1 MQASLSALARR
12 VSAAALAGI
21 LSRAL
26 GAAAASAQPGPD
38 APPHRALLDRYC
50 VVCHNARLRTAGLAL
65 DAADLSDVAGAAPIW
80 EHVIR
85 KLRVGAMPPPGR
97 PRPDRGDARALVAYL
112 ETALDRAA
120 AADPGVG
127 RTETFHR
134 LNRAEYRNAVR
145 DLLQVEVD
153 VSALLPADD
162 ADEHGFDNMAAVLS
176 VSPALLERYLS
187 AARKISRLAVGLA
200 PPVPSVDTHRIPL
213 LLYQDDRLSE
223 DLPFGSRGGIAIRHR
238 FPVDGEYSVRLRL
251 QRTYT
256 DYIRGLGTPQRLDV
270 RVDGRLVTRFTVGG
284 GAPPHA
290 TAAPASFAGNTPLF
304 GHPDWETYV
313 LGADDD
319 LQVRFRAA
327 AGERVVG
334 VSFERKLWETEGALQ
349 PRQTGFPLAIN
360 ERWQGNAAVDS
371 VEIGGP
377 YAVDGPGDTAS
388 RRTLFTCHPDRGDAA
403 DPCARQILGRLAR
416 RAYRRPVTDR
426 DVDLLFGFYE
436 RRRATDGFEAGIQ
449 LALQRL
455 LTDPEFLFRVERD
468 PVDAAPGTPYPVSD
482 LTLASRLSFFLWSS
496 IPDDELLDAAIRG
509 ELRDPAAL
517 ERQVRRMLGDPRS
530 SALVDNFIGQWL
542 LLRNI
547 PAVTPDPNLFLTF
560 DENLRAAF
568 RRESELFVGHVM
580 REDRSLVNLL
590 DADYTFVNERLAAHY
605 GIPGVYGNR
614 FRKVTLDRRRG
625 GLLGHGGL
633 LTVTS
638 YPNRTSPVLRG
649 KWVLENLLG
658 TPPPPPPPDVPS
670 FPECGQGDA
679 PASVRDLM
687 EMHRESPAC
696 AGCHAPMDP
705 LGFALE
711 NFDAIGRWRAT
722 DGHELIDAS
731 GAMPTGDAF
740 EGLAGLRALL
750 VNDPEPLVRTVTE
763 KLLAYALGRGI
774 EHYDH
779 PTIRRIARE
788 RPATATAGRP
798 SSSASSRAPR
808 FRCGAQGHD
817 HHQESDSPAHG
828 PPRPRRHPGPAV
840 AGRDGARPLRG
851 AQHVGAGDAPVRGGV
866 RAERHGDGAL
876 DAGRRRP

>member
-1 MQASLSALARR
+1 MRATRYAWRA
-12 VSAAALAGI
+12 SAAAALVGVVAGGAVRPATVNAEPLAD
-21 LSRAL
+21 
-26 GAAAASAQPGPD
+26 ASQ
-38 APPHRALLDRYC
+38 HRATLDRYC
-50 VVCHNARLRTAGLAL
+50 VVCHNAGLRTAGLAL
-65 DAADLSDVAGAAPIW
+65 DTADLSDVANDAAVW

-97 PRPDRGDARALVAYL
+97 PRPDRADARALVAYL

-120 AADPGVG
+120 AARPEVG

-134 LNRAEYRNAVR
+134 LNRVEYRNAVR

-153 VSALLPADD
+153 VSTLLPADD

-187 AARKISRLAVGLA
+187 AARRISRLATGRA
-200 PPVPSVDTHRIPL
+200 PPAPRVETHRVPL

-223 DLPFGSRGGIAIRHR
+223 DLPFGSRGGIAVRHR
-238 FPVDGEYSVRLRL
+238 FPVDGEYTVRLRL

-256 DYIRGLGTPQRLDV
+256 DYIRGLGTPQHLDV

-290 TAAPASFAGNTPLF
+290 TTAPASFAGNTPLF

-313 LGADDD
+313 LGADED
-319 LQVRFRAA
+319 LEVRFHAE

-334 VSFERKLWETEGALQ
+334 VSFERKHWETEGVLQ

-377 YAVDGPGDTAS
+377 YTVDGPGDTAS
-388 RRTLFTCHPDRGDAA
+388 RRAIFTCHPDRGDAA
-403 DPCARQILGRLAR
+403 EACARKILGRLAR
-416 RAYRRPVTDR
+416 RAYRRPVTDH
-426 DVDLLFGFYE
+426 DVDLLLGFYE
-436 RRRATDGFEAGIQ
+436 RRQRTDGFEAGIQ

-468 PVDAAPGTPYPVSD
+468 PVEAAPGTVHPVND

-496 IPDDELLDAAIRG
+496 IPDEALLDAAVRG
-509 ELRDPAAL
+509 ELREPGVLAGH
-517 ERQVRRMLGDPRS
+517 VRRMLADPRS
-530 SALVDNFIGQWL
+530 SSLVENFAGQWL

-547 PAVTPDPNLFLTF
+547 PTVTPDPNLFPTF
-560 DENLRAAF
+560 DENLRDAF
-568 RRESELFVGHVM
+568 RRESELFVEHVM
-580 REDRSLVNLL
+580 RNDRSLVDLI

-614 FRKVTLDRRRG
+614 FRQVTLDRRRG

-670 FPECGQGDA
+670 FPERGPGAA
-679 PASVRDLM
+679 PATVRERL

-711 NFDAIGRWRAT
+711 NFDAIGRWRTT
-722 DGHELIDAS
+722 DGREPVDAR
-731 GAMPTGDAF
+731 GTMPTGDAF
-740 EGLAGLRALL
+740 EGLTGLRELL

-774 EHYDH
+774 EHYDY
-779 PTIRRIARE
+779 PAIRRIVRDA
-788 RPATATAGRP
+788 AGDGYRW
-798 SSSASSRAPR
+798 SAIVL
-808 FRCGAQGHD
+808 GIV
-817 HHQESDSPAHG
+817 DSPPFQMRSTG
-828 PPRPRRHPGPAV
+828 S
-840 AGRDGARPLRG
+840 
-851 AQHVGAGDAPVRGGV
+851 
-866 RAERHGDGAL
+866 
-876 DAGRRRP
+876 

>member
-1 MQASLSALARR
+1 MRAALSARR
-12 VSAAALAGI
+12 APAAVALATL
-21 LSRAL
+21 LSGVA
-26 GAAAASAQPGPD
+26 GVGAASAQPAGD
-38 APPHRALLDRYC
+38 ASPHRAVLDRYC
-50 VVCHNARLRTAGLAL
+50 VACHNERLRTAGLAL
-65 DAADLSDVAGAAPIW
+65 DEADLAHVATDSPIW
-80 EHVIR
+80 EQVIR

-112 ETALDRAA
+112 ETGLDRAA
-120 AADPGVG
+120 ALDPGVG

-145 DLLQVEVD
+145 DLLEVEVD

-200 PPVPSVDTHRIPL
+200 PPVPSVETHRIPL

-223 DLPFGSRGGIAIRHR
+223 DLPFGSRGGIAVRHR

-256 DYIRGLGTPQRLDV
+256 DYIRGLGTPQHLDV

-284 GAPPHA
+284 GAPAHA

-313 LGADDD
+313 LGADED
-319 LQVRFRAA
+319 LEVRFHAE

-334 VSFERKLWETEGALQ
+334 VSFERRHWETEGVLQ

-388 RRTLFTCHPDRGDAA
+388 RRAVFTCHPDRGDEAERVR
-403 DPCARQILGRLAR
+403 ARASSGRLAR
-416 RAYRRPVTDR
+416 RAYRRPVTDE
-426 DVDLLFGFYE
+426 DVDLLL
-436 RRRATDGFEAGIQ
+436 RVLRAATARTDGFEAGIQ

-468 PVDAAPGTPYPVSD
+468 PVDAAPGTAYPVSD

-496 IPDDELLDAAIRG
+496 IPDEALLDDAVRG
-509 ELRDPAAL
+509 GLRDPGVL
-517 ERQVRRMLGDPRS
+517 EGHVRRMLADPRS
-530 SALVDNFIGQWL
+530 SAMVENFVGQWL

-547 PAVTPDPNLFLTF
+547 PGVTPDPNIFPTF
-560 DENLRAAF
+560 DENLREAF
-568 RRESELFVGHVM
+568 RRESELFVEHVM
-580 REDRSLVNLL
+580 REDLGLAELL

-605 GIPGVYGNR
+605 GIPEVYGNR
-614 FRKVTLDRRRG
+614 FRRVTLDRRRG

-658 TPPPPPPPDVPS
+658 VPPPPPPPDVPS
-670 FPECGQGDA
+670 FPERGPGGE
-679 PASVRDLM
+679 PASVRELL

-696 AGCHAPMDP
+696 APAVTRRWTPSGSPWRTSTPSA
-705 LGFALE
+705 GG
-711 NFDAIGRWRAT
+711 GRRTGTRPSTRA
-722 DGHELIDAS
+722 G
-731 GAMPTGDAF
+731 PC
-740 EGLAGLRALL
+740 
-750 VNDPEPLVRTVTE
+750 P
-763 KLLAYALGRGI
+763 
-774 EHYDH
+774 
-779 PTIRRIARE
+779 
-788 RPATATAGRP
+788 PATP
-798 SSSASSRAPR
+798 SRA
-808 FRCGAQGHD
+808 
-817 HHQESDSPAHG
+817 SPAC
-828 PPRPRRHPGPAV
+828 ASCS
-840 AGRDGARPLRG
+840 
-851 AQHVGAGDAPVRGGV
+851 
-866 RAERHGDGAL
+866 
-876 DAGRRRP
+876 

>member
-1 MQASLSALARR
+1 MRATSSARR
-12 VSAAALAGI
+12 APAAAALAAL
-21 LSRAL
+21 LSGTV
-26 GAAAASAQPGPD
+26 GATAASAQTTAD
-38 APPHRALLDRYC
+38 APHRAMLDRYC
-50 VVCHNARLRTAGLAL
+50 VVCHNDRLRTAGLAL
-65 DAADLSDVAGAAPIW
+65 DAADLSDVAGDAAIW
-80 EHVIR
+80 EQVIR
-85 KLRVGAMPPPGR
+85 KLRIGAMPPPGR
-97 PRPDRGDARALVAYL
+97 PRPERGDARALVAYL
-112 ETALDRAA
+112 ETGLDRAA
-120 AADPGVG
+120 ALDPGVG

-145 DLLQVEVD
+145 DLLGVEVD

-187 AARKISRLAVGLA
+187 AARKITRLAVGLA
-200 PPVPSVDTHRIPL
+200 PPVPSVETHRIPL

-223 DLPFGSRGGIAIRHR
+223 DLPFGSRGGIAVRHR

-256 DYIRGLGTPQRLDV
+256 DYIRGLGTPQHLDV

-284 GAPPHA
+284 DAPAHA

-319 LQVRFRAA
+319 LEVRFRAE

-334 VSFERKLWETEGALQ
+334 VSFERKHWETEGVLQ

-377 YAVDGPGDTAS
+377 YQVDGPGDTAS
-388 RRTLFTCHPDRGDAA
+388 RRAVFTCHPDRGDAA
-403 DPCARQILGRLAR
+403 DACARDILGRLAR
-416 RAYRRPVTDR
+416 QAYRRPVTDE
-426 DVDLLFGFYE
+426 DVDLLFGFYQ
-436 RRRATDGFEAGIQ
+436 RRQRTDGFEAGVQ

-468 PVDAAPGTPYPVSD
+468 PVDAAPGTAYPVSD

-496 IPDDELLDAAIRG
+496 IPDEPLLDDAVRG
-509 ELRDPAAL
+509 RLRDPGVI
-517 ERQVRRMLGDPRS
+517 EGHVRRMLADPRS
-530 SALVDNFIGQWL
+530 SAMVENFVGQWL

-547 PAVTPDPNLFLTF
+547 PSVTPDPNIFPTF
-560 DENLRAAF
+560 DENLRDAF
-568 RRESELFVGHVM
+568 RRESELFVEHVM
-580 REDRSLVNLL
+580 REDGSLVDLL
-590 DADYTFVNERLAAHY
+590 DADYTFVNERLAEHY

-670 FPECGQGDA
+670 FPERGPGGA
-679 PASVRDLM
+679 PATVRELL

-711 NFDAIGRWRAT
+711 NFDAIGRWRTT
-722 DGHELIDAS
+722 DGHEAIDAR

-740 EGLAGLRALL
+740 EGLDGLRALL
-750 VNDPEPLVRTVTE
+750 VDDPGPLVRTVTE
-763 KLLAYALGRGI
+763 KLLAYALGRRI
-774 EHYDH
+774 EHYDY
-779 PTIRRIARE
+779 PTIRKIARDAAADGH
-788 RPATATAGRP
+788 RW
-798 SSSASSRAPR
+798 SAVVL
-808 FRCGAQGHD
+808 GIV
-817 HHQESDSPAHG
+817 DSP
-828 PPRPRRHPGPAV
+828 PFQMRS
-840 AGRDGARPLRG
+840 AGS
-851 AQHVGAGDAPVRGGV
+851 
-866 RAERHGDGAL
+866 
-876 DAGRRRP
+876 

>member
-1 MQASLSALARR
+1 MRTTFSARR
-12 VSAAALAGI
+12 ASAAAVFAG
-21 LSRAL
+21 LLCAAGAML
-26 GAAAASAQPGPD
+26 GATAAASAQPAAD
-38 APPHRALLDRYC
+38 AAPHRATLDRYC
-50 VVCHNARLRTAGLAL
+50 VVCHNERLRTAGLAL
-65 DAADLSDVAGAAPIW
+65 DAADLVDVAGDAAIW

-97 PRPDRGDARALVAYL
+97 PRPDRGDARVLVTYL
-112 ETALDRAA
+112 EAALDRAA
-120 AADPGVG
+120 ALDRGVG

-200 PPVPSVDTHRIPL
+200 PPVPSVETHRIPL

-223 DLPFGSRGGIAIRHR
+223 DLPFGSRGGIAVRHR

-256 DYIRGLGTPQRLDV
+256 DYIRGLGTPQHLDV

-304 GHPDWETYV
+304 GHPDWEAYV
-313 LGADDD
+313 LGADED
-319 LQVRFRAA
+319 LEVRFRAE

-334 VSFERKLWETEGALQ
+334 VSFERRQWETEGVLQ

-377 YAVDGPGDTAS
+377 YSAAGPGDTAS
-388 RRTLFTCHPDRGDAA
+388 RRTIFSCHPDRGDVAEA
-403 DPCARQILGRLAR
+403 CAREILGRLAR
-416 RAYRRPVTDR
+416 RAYRRPVTDG
-426 DVDLLFGFYE
+426 DVDLLLGFHE
-436 RRRATDGFEAGIQ
+436 RRARTDGFEAGIQ

-468 PVDAAPGTPYPVSD
+468 PVDAAPGTAYPVSD

-496 IPDDELLDAAIRG
+496 IPDEALLDAAIAG
-509 ELRDPAAL
+509 ELGDPAVL
-517 ERQVRRMLGDPRS
+517 EGHVRRMLADPRS
-530 SALVDNFIGQWL
+530 SALVENFVGQWL

-547 PAVTPDPNLFLTF
+547 PSVTPDPNIFPTF
-560 DENLRAAF
+560 DENLREAF
-568 RRESELFVGHVM
+568 RRESELFVEHVM
-580 REDRSLVNLL
+580 REDLGLAELL

-614 FRKVTLDRRRG
+614 FRRVPLDRRRG

-670 FPECGQGDA
+670 FPERGPGGE
-679 PASVRDLM
+679 PASVRELL

-696 AGCHAPMDP
+696 AD
-705 LGFALE
+705 
-711 NFDAIGRWRAT
+711 RK
-722 DGHELIDAS
+722 S
-731 GAMPTGDAF
+731 
-740 EGLAGLRALL
+740 
-750 VNDPEPLVRTVTE
+750 VV
-763 KLLAYALGRGI
+763 
-774 EHYDH
+774 
-779 PTIRRIARE
+779 
-788 RPATATAGRP
+788 
-798 SSSASSRAPR
+798 
-808 FRCGAQGHD
+808 
-817 HHQESDSPAHG
+817 
-828 PPRPRRHPGPAV
+828 
-840 AGRDGARPLRG
+840 
-851 AQHVGAGDAPVRGGV
+851 
-866 RAERHGDGAL
+866 
-876 DAGRRRP
+876 

>member
-1 MQASLSALARR
+1 MRATVSARSAP
-12 VSAAALAGI
+12 VAAALAAL
-21 LSRAL
+21 LSGTVGTTVS
-26 GAAAASAQPGPD
+26 GAQPAPDASA
-38 APPHRALLDRYC
+38 HRAMLDRYC
-50 VVCHNARLRTAGLAL
+50 VVCHNERLRTAGLAL
-65 DAADLSDVAGAAPIW
+65 DAADLSDLAGAAAIW
-80 EHVIR
+80 EQVIR
-85 KLRVGAMPPPGR
+85 KLRIGAMPPPGR
-97 PRPDRGDARALVAYL
+97 PRPDRGDARSLVAYL
-112 ETALDRAA
+112 ETGLDRAA
-120 AADPGVG
+120 ALDPGVG

-145 DLLQVEVD
+145 DLLGVEVD

-187 AARKISRLAVGLA
+187 AARKIARLAVGLS
-200 PPVPSVDTHRIPL
+200 PPVPSVETHRIPL

-223 DLPFGSRGGIAIRHR
+223 DLPFGSRGGVAVRHR

-256 DYIRGLGTPQRLDV
+256 DYIRGLGTPQHLDV

-284 GAPPHA
+284 GAAAHA

-313 LGADDD
+313 LGADED
-319 LQVRFRAA
+319 LQVRFHAE

-334 VSFERKLWETEGALQ
+334 VSFERKHWETEGVLQ

-377 YAVDGPGDTAS
+377 YSVDGPGDTAS
-388 RRTLFTCHPDRGDAA
+388 RRAVFTCHPDRGDAA
-403 DPCARQILGRLAR
+403 DACAREILGRLAR
-416 RAYRRPVTDR
+416 RAYRRPVTDG

-436 RRRATDGFEAGIQ
+436 RRQRTDGFEAGVQ

-468 PVDAAPGTPYPVSD
+468 PVDAAPGTAYPVSD

-496 IPDDELLDAAIRG
+496 IPDEALLDDAVRG
-509 ELRDPAAL
+509 GLREPGVL
-517 ERQVRRMLGDPRS
+517 EGHVRRMLADPRS
-530 SALVDNFIGQWL
+530 SAMIDNFVGQWL

-547 PAVTPDPNLFLTF
+547 PSVTPDPNIFPTF
-560 DENLRAAF
+560 DENLRDAF
-568 RRESELFVGHVM
+568 RRESELFVEHVM
-580 REDRSLVNLL
+580 REDGSLVDLL

-670 FPECGQGDA
+670 FPERGPGGA
-679 PASVRDLM
+679 PATVRELL

-722 DGHELIDAS
+722 DGHEAIDAR

-740 EGLAGLRALL
+740 EGIDGLRALL
-750 VNDPEPLVRTVTE
+750 VNDPEPMVRTVTE

-774 EHYDH
+774 EHYDY
-779 PTIRRIARE
+779 PTIRKIARDAAADGH
-788 RPATATAGRP
+788 RW
-798 SSSASSRAPR
+798 SAVVL
-808 FRCGAQGHD
+808 GIVQ
-817 HHQESDSPAHG
+817 SP
-828 PPRPRRHPGPAV
+828 PFQ
-840 AGRDGARPLRG
+840 LRSTG
-851 AQHVGAGDAPVRGGV
+851 S
-866 RAERHGDGAL
+866 
-876 DAGRRRP
+876 

>member
-1 MQASLSALARR
+1 MTASLAAKARSA
-12 VSAAALAGI
+12 SAAAVLAGV
-21 LSRAL
+21 LSAAL
-26 GAAAASAQPGPD
+26 GVTAASAQPADD
-38 APPHRALLDRYC
+38 ASPHRAVLDRYC

-65 DAADLSDVAGAAPIW
+65 DTADLSDVASDSAVW

-97 PRPDRGDARALVAYL
+97 PRPDRGDARALVGFL

-145 DLLQVEVD
+145 DLLEVEVD

-200 PPVPSVDTHRIPL
+200 PPVPSVETHRIPL

-223 DLPFGSRGGIAIRHR
+223 DLPFGSRGGVAVRHR

-256 DYIRGLGTPQRLDV
+256 DYIRGLGTPQHLDV

-334 VSFERKLWETEGALQ
+334 VSFERRLWETEGALQ

-388 RRTLFTCHPDRGDAA
+388 RRTVFTCHPDRGDAA
-403 DPCARQILGRLAR
+403 EACAREILGRLAR
-416 RAYRRPVTDR
+416 RAYRRPITNR
-426 DVDLLFGFYE
+426 DVDVLLGFYE
-436 RRRATDGFEAGIQ
+436 RRRETDGFEAGVQ

-468 PVDAAPGTPYPVSD
+468 PVDAAPGASYPVSD

-496 IPDDELLDAAIRG
+496 IPD
-509 ELRDPAAL
+509 
-517 ERQVRRMLGDPRS
+517 ERRCS
-530 SALVDNFIGQWL
+530 
-542 LLRNI
+542 
-547 PAVTPDPNLFLTF
+547 
-560 DENLRAAF
+560 
-568 RRESELFVGHVM
+568 
-580 REDRSLVNLL
+580 
-590 DADYTFVNERLAAHY
+590 
-605 GIPGVYGNR
+605 
-614 FRKVTLDRRRG
+614 
-625 GLLGHGGL
+625 
-633 LTVTS
+633 TS
-638 YPNRTSPVLRG
+638 R
-649 KWVLENLLG
+649 
-658 TPPPPPPPDVPS
+658 
-670 FPECGQGDA
+670 
-679 PASVRDLM
+679 
-687 EMHRESPAC
+687 
-696 AGCHAPMDP
+696 
-705 LGFALE
+705 
-711 NFDAIGRWRAT
+711 
-722 DGHELIDAS
+722 S
-731 GAMPTGDAF
+731 GASCASPGCSTGTSGACSPT
-740 EGLAGLRALL
+740 
-750 VNDPEPLVRTVTE
+750 
-763 KLLAYALGRGI
+763 RG
-774 EHYDH
+774 
-779 PTIRRIARE
+779 P
-788 RPATATAGRP
+788 RP
-798 SSSASSRAPR
+798 SSRTSSGSGCSCATSPPSPPIRTSSRPSTRTCGPR
-808 FRCGAQGHD
+808 SGA
-817 HHQESDSPAHG
+817 SRSCSSST
-828 PPRPRRHPGPAV
+828 
-840 AGRDGARPLRG
+840 
-851 AQHVGAGDAPVRGGV
+851 
-866 RAERHGDGAL
+866 
-876 DAGRRRP
+876 

>member
-1 MQASLSALARR
+1 MTASLAAKARSA
-12 VSAAALAGI
+12 SAAAVLAGV
-21 LSRAL
+21 LSAAL
-26 GAAAASAQPGPD
+26 GVTAASAQPADD
-38 APPHRALLDRYC
+38 ASPHRAVLDRYC

-65 DAADLSDVAGAAPIW
+65 DTADLGDVASDSAVW

-97 PRPDRGDARALVAYL
+97 HRPDRGDARALVTYL

-145 DLLQVEVD
+145 DLLEVEVD

-200 PPVPSVDTHRIPL
+200 PPVPSVETHRIPL
-213 LLYQDDRLSE
+213 LLYQDHRLSE
-223 DLPFGSRGGIAIRHR
+223 DLPFGSRGGVAVRHR

-256 DYIRGLGTPQRLDV
+256 DYIRGLGTPQHLDV

-313 LGADDD
+313 LGADED
-319 LQVRFRAA
+319 LEVRFHAE
-327 AGERVVG
+327 AGDRVVG
-334 VSFERKLWETEGALQ
+334 VSFERRHWETEGVLQ

-377 YAVDGPGDTAS
+377 YSVGGPGDTAS
-388 RRTLFTCHPDRGDAA
+388 RRAVFTCHPGRGDAA
-403 DPCARQILGRLAR
+403 DACAREILGRLAR

-426 DVDLLFGFYE
+426 DVDVLLGFYE
-436 RRRATDGFEAGIQ
+436 RRRETDGFEAGVQ

-468 PVDAAPGTPYPVSD
+468 PVDAAPGASYPVSD

-496 IPDDELLDAAIRG
+496 IPDAALLDVAVRG
-509 ELRDPAAL
+509 ELREPGVLDGH
-517 ERQVRRMLGDPRS
+517 VRRMLADPRS
-530 SALVDNFIGQWL
+530 SALVENFVGQWL

-547 PAVTPDPNLFLTF
+547 PTVTPDPNLFPTF

-568 RRESELFVGHVM
+568 RRESELFVEHVM
-580 REDRSLVNLL
+580 REDSSLVDLL

-605 GIPGVYGNR
+605 GIAGVYGNR
-614 FRKVTLDRRRG
+614 FRQVTLDRRRG

-670 FPECGQGDA
+670 FPERGPGDA
-679 PASVRDLM
+679 PATVRERL

-711 NFDAIGRWRAT
+711 NFDAIGRWRTT
-722 DGHELIDAS
+722 DGHEAIDAS

-740 EGLAGLRALL
+740 EGLDGLRALL

-774 EHYDH
+774 EHYDY
-779 PTIRRIARE
+779 PTIRKIARD
-788 RPATATAGRP
+788 A
-798 SSSASSRAPR
+798 
-808 FRCGAQGHD
+808 
-817 HHQESDSPAHG
+817 
-828 PPRPRRHPGPAV
+828 
-840 AGRDGARPLRG
+840 
-851 AQHVGAGDAPVRGGV
+851 AGDGYRWSAVVLGIVQSPPFQMRSTGS
-866 RAERHGDGAL
+866 
-876 DAGRRRP
+876 

>member
-1 MQASLSALARR
+1 MRATPSARIRR
-12 VSAAALAGI
+12 AAATAALALL
-21 LSRAL
+21 LSA
-26 GAAAASAQPGPD
+26 GTGDAAGAQAAAGAST
-38 APPHRALLDRYC
+38 HRAMLDRYC

-65 DAADLSDVAGAAPIW
+65 DTADLVAAAGDSAIW

-97 PRPDRGDARALVAYL
+97 PRPDRGDAQALVSYL

-145 DLLQVEVD
+145 DLLEVEVD

-187 AARKISRLAVGLA
+187 AARRISRLAVGLA

-256 DYIRGLGTPQRLDV
+256 DYIRGLGTPQHLDV
-270 RVDGRLVTRFTVGG
+270 RVDGGLVARFTVGG

-313 LGADDD
+313 LGADED
-319 LQVRFRAA
+319 LQARFDAE
-327 AGERVVG
+327 AGERIVG
-334 VSFERKLWETEGALQ
+334 VSFERKLWETEGVLQ

-388 RRTLFTCHPDRGDAA
+388 RRAVFTCHPDRGDAA
-403 DPCARQILGRLAR
+403 EACAREILERLAR

-426 DVDLLFGFYE
+426 DVDPLFGFYE
-436 RRRATDGFEAGIQ
+436 RRRATDGFEAGVQ

-468 PVDAAPGTPYPVSD
+468 PIDAAPGAPYPVSD

-496 IPDDELLDAAIRG
+496 IPDEALLDAAVRG
-509 ELRDPAAL
+509 ELRDPGVL
-517 ERQVRRMLGDPRS
+517 DGHVRRMLADPRS
-530 SALVDNFIGQWL
+530 SALVENFAGQWL

-547 PAVTPDPNLFLTF
+547 PAVTPDPNLFPTF

-568 RRESELFVGHVM
+568 RRESELFVAHVI
-580 REDRSLVNLL
+580 REDRSLVDLL

-614 FRKVTLDRRRG
+614 FRRVTLDRRRG

-670 FPECGQGDA
+670 FPERGRGDA
-679 PASVRDLM
+679 PASVRELM

-711 NFDAIGRWRAT
+711 NFDAIGRWRTT
-722 DGHELIDAS
+722 DGHEAIDAS
-731 GAMPTGDAF
+731 GAMPTGDVF

-750 VNDPEPLVRTVTE
+750 VNDPEPLVRTVTG

-774 EHYDH
+774 EHYDY
-779 PTIRRIARE
+779 PTIRRIARD
-788 RPATATAGRP
+788 A
-798 SSSASSRAPR
+798 
-808 FRCGAQGHD
+808 
-817 HHQESDSPAHG
+817 
-828 PPRPRRHPGPAV
+828 
-840 AGRDGARPLRG
+840 
-851 AQHVGAGDAPVRGGV
+851 AGDGYRWSAIVLGIVESPPFQMRSTGS
-866 RAERHGDGAL
+866 
-876 DAGRRRP
+876 

>member
-1 MQASLSALARR
+1 MRALFSARRAPVAVALA
-12 VSAAALAGI
+12 AL
-21 LSRAL
+21 LSGVA
-26 GAAAASAQPGPD
+26 GAAAASAQTTAD
-38 APPHRALLDRYC
+38 APHRAMLDRYC
-50 VVCHNARLRTAGLAL
+50 VVCHNERLRTAGLAL
-65 DAADLSDVAGAAPIW
+65 DAADLSDLAGDAAIW
-80 EHVIR
+80 EQVIR
-85 KLRVGAMPPPGR
+85 KLRIGAMPPPGR

-112 ETALDRAA
+112 ETGLDRAA
-120 AADPGVG
+120 ALDPGVG

-145 DLLQVEVD
+145 DLLGVEVD

-187 AARKISRLAVGLA
+187 AARKITRLAVGLA
-200 PPVPSVDTHRIPL
+200 PPVPSVETHRIPL

-223 DLPFGSRGGIAIRHR
+223 DLPFGSRGGVAVRHR

-256 DYIRGLGTPQRLDV
+256 DYIRGLGTPQHLDV
-270 RVDGRLVTRFTVGG
+270 RVDGRVVTRFTVGG

-313 LGADDD
+313 LEADED
-319 LQVRFRAA
+319 LQVRFHAE

-334 VSFERKLWETEGALQ
+334 VSFERKHWETEGVLQ

-377 YAVDGPGDTAS
+377 YSVAGPGDTAS
-388 RRTLFTCHPDRGDAA
+388 RRTVFTCHPDRGDAA
-403 DPCARQILGRLAR
+403 DACARGILGRLAR
-416 RAYRRPVTDR
+416 RAYRRPVTDG
-426 DVDLLFGFYE
+426 DVDLLFGFYQ
-436 RRRATDGFEAGIQ
+436 RRQRTDGFEAGVQ

-468 PVDAAPGTPYPVSD
+468 PVDAAPGTAHPVSD
-482 LTLASRLSFFLWSS
+482 LALASRLSFFLWSS
-496 IPDDELLDAAIRG
+496 IPDEALLDDAVRG
-509 ELRDPAAL
+509 GLREPGVL
-517 ERQVRRMLGDPRS
+517 EGHVRRMLADPRS
-530 SALVDNFIGQWL
+530 SAMVENFVGQWL

-547 PAVTPDPNLFLTF
+547 PAVTPDPNIFPTF
-560 DENLRAAF
+560 DENLRDAF
-568 RRESELFVGHVM
+568 RRESELFVEHVM
-580 REDRSLVNLL
+580 REDGSLVDLL

-614 FRKVTLDRRRG
+614 FRRVTLDRRRG

-658 TPPPPPPPDVPS
+658 VPPPPPPPDVPS
-670 FPECGQGDA
+670 FPERGPGGE
-679 PASVRDLM
+679 PASVRELL

-711 NFDAIGRWRAT
+711 NFDAIGRWRTT
-722 DGHELIDAS
+722 DGHEAIDAR

-740 EGLAGLRALL
+740 EGIDGLRALL

-774 EHYDH
+774 EHYDY
-779 PTIRRIARE
+779 PTIRKIARDAAADGH
-788 RPATATAGRP
+788 RW
-798 SSSASSRAPR
+798 SAVVL
-808 FRCGAQGHD
+808 GIVQ
-817 HHQESDSPAHG
+817 SP
-828 PPRPRRHPGPAV
+828 PFQ
-840 AGRDGARPLRG
+840 LRSTG
-851 AQHVGAGDAPVRGGV
+851 S
-866 RAERHGDGAL
+866 
-876 DAGRRRP
+876 

>member
-1 MQASLSALARR
+1 MRATPSARTRRAAATAAFALLLSAGTGDAAGAQ
-12 VSAAALAGI
+12 AAA
-21 LSRAL
+21 
-26 GAAAASAQPGPD
+26 GAST
-38 APPHRALLDRYC
+38 HRAMLDRYC

-65 DAADLSDVAGAAPIW
+65 DTADLVAAAGDSAIW

-97 PRPDRGDARALVAYL
+97 PRPDRGDAQALVSYL

-145 DLLQVEVD
+145 DLLEVEVD

-187 AARKISRLAVGLA
+187 AARRISRLAVGLA

-256 DYIRGLGTPQRLDV
+256 DYIRGLGTPQHLDV
-270 RVDGRLVTRFTVGG
+270 RVDGGLVARFTVGG

-313 LGADDD
+313 LGADED
-319 LQVRFRAA
+319 LQARFDAE

-334 VSFERKLWETEGALQ
+334 VSFERKLWETEGVLQ

-388 RRTLFTCHPDRGDAA
+388 RRAVFTCHPDRGDAA
-403 DPCARQILGRLAR
+403 EACAREILGRLAR

-426 DVDLLFGFYE
+426 DVDPLFGFYE
-436 RRRATDGFEAGIQ
+436 RRRATDGFEAGVQ

-468 PVDAAPGTPYPVSD
+468 PVDAAPGAPYPVSD

-496 IPDDELLDAAIRG
+496 IPDEALLDAAVRG
-509 ELRDPAAL
+509 ELRDPGVL
-517 ERQVRRMLGDPRS
+517 DGHVRRMLADPRS
-530 SALVDNFIGQWL
+530 SALVENFAGQWL

-547 PAVTPDPNLFLTF
+547 PAVTPDPNLFPTF

-568 RRESELFVGHVM
+568 RRESELFVAHVI
-580 REDRSLVNLL
+580 REDRSLVDLL

-614 FRKVTLDRRRG
+614 FRRVTLDRRRG

-670 FPECGQGDA
+670 FPERGRGDA
-679 PASVRDLM
+679 PASVRELM

-711 NFDAIGRWRAT
+711 NFDAIGRWRTT
-722 DGHELIDAS
+722 DGHEAIDAS
-731 GAMPTGDAF
+731 GAMPTGDVF

-750 VNDPEPLVRTVTE
+750 VNDPEPLVRTVTG

-774 EHYDH
+774 EHYDY
-779 PTIRRIARE
+779 PTIRRIARD
-788 RPATATAGRP
+788 A
-798 SSSASSRAPR
+798 
-808 FRCGAQGHD
+808 
-817 HHQESDSPAHG
+817 
-828 PPRPRRHPGPAV
+828 
-840 AGRDGARPLRG
+840 
-851 AQHVGAGDAPVRGGV
+851 AGDGYRWSAIVLGIVESPPFQMRSTGS
-866 RAERHGDGAL
+866 
-876 DAGRRRP
+876 

>member
-1 MQASLSALARR
+1 MTASLSAMVRS
-12 VSAAALAGI
+12 VSVAAALAAVLWVATGT
-21 LSRAL
+21 
-26 GAAAASAQPGPD
+26 AAASAQPAPD
-38 APPHRALLDRYC
+38 ASAHRAMLDRYC
-50 VVCHNARLRTAGLAL
+50 VVCHNERLRTAGLAL
-65 DAADLSDVAGAAPIW
+65 DAADLSDLAGDAAIW
-80 EHVIR
+80 EQVIR
-85 KLRVGAMPPPGR
+85 KLRIGAMPPPGR
-97 PRPDRGDARALVAYL
+97 PRPDQGDSRALVAYL
-112 ETALDRAA
+112 ETGLDRAA
-120 AADPGVG
+120 ALDPGVG

-145 DLLQVEVD
+145 DLLGVEVD

-187 AARKISRLAVGLA
+187 AARKITRLAVGLV
-200 PPVPSVDTHRIPL
+200 PPVPSVETHRIPL

-223 DLPFGSRGGIAIRHR
+223 DLPFGSRGGLAVRHR

-256 DYIRGLGTPQRLDV
+256 DYIRGLGTPQHLDV

-284 GAPPHA
+284 DAPPHA

-319 LQVRFRAA
+319 LEVRFHAE

-334 VSFERKLWETEGALQ
+334 VSFERKHWETEGVLQ

-377 YAVDGPGDTAS
+377 YQVDGPGDTAS
-388 RRTLFTCHPDRGDAA
+388 RRAVFTCHPDRGDAA
-403 DPCARQILGRLAR
+403 DACARDILGRLAR
-416 RAYRRPVTDR
+416 RAYRRPVTGE

-436 RRRATDGFEAGIQ
+436 RRRTDGFEAGVQ

-468 PVDAAPGTPYPVSD
+468 PVDAAPGTAYPVSD

-496 IPDDELLDAAIRG
+496 IPDEPLLDDAVRG
-509 ELRDPAAL
+509 RLRDPGVI
-517 ERQVRRMLGDPRS
+517 EGHVRRMLADPRS
-530 SALVDNFIGQWL
+530 SAMVENFVGQWL

-547 PAVTPDPNLFLTF
+547 PSVTPDPNIFPTF
-560 DENLRAAF
+560 DENLREAF
-568 RRESELFVGHVM
+568 RRESELFVEHVM
-580 REDRSLVNLL
+580 REDGSLVDLL

-670 FPECGQGDA
+670 FPERGPGGA
-679 PASVRDLM
+679 PATVRELL

-711 NFDAIGRWRAT
+711 NFDAIGRWRTT
-722 DGHELIDAS
+722 DGHDAIDAR

-740 EGLAGLRALL
+740 EGLDGLRALL
-750 VNDPEPLVRTVTE
+750 VDDPGPLVRTVTE
-763 KLLAYALGRGI
+763 KLLAYALGRRI
-774 EHYDH
+774 EHYDY
-779 PTIRRIARE
+779 PTIRKIARDAASDGY
-788 RPATATAGRP
+788 RW
-798 SSSASSRAPR
+798 SAVVL
-808 FRCGAQGHD
+808 GIV
-817 HHQESDSPAHG
+817 DSP
-828 PPRPRRHPGPAV
+828 PFQ
-840 AGRDGARPLRG
+840 LRSTG
-851 AQHVGAGDAPVRGGV
+851 S
-866 RAERHGDGAL
+866 
-876 DAGRRRP
+876 